1 MPAIET
7 ETPKRDVPRW
17 VELIPPVVVLGA
29 FGFLAI
35 TKFNVVES
43 SVKSGRAILVIAA
56 IVAGWLL
63 LSRVVLPRVFHPIW
77 PRVALLGAAAL
88 VLVWLIVVPYYDN
101 EEVHEVRAGFPAS
114 EPREKTESQPTT
126 PASQAPTAPV
136 LVSSGGLEGTDHD
149 ATGTVNLY
157 READGGYVI
166 QFLGIDIES
175 TPDPIVYVVNGADRE
190 DTDGGADLGGLRAN
204 QGDLFYDVPADLD
217 PTQGDWT
224 VLVWCR
230 AFGVPIANATLTA

>member
-7 ETPKRDVPRW
+7 ETPTRDLPRW

-63 LSRVVLPRVFHPIW
+63 FSRVVLPRVFRPIW

-88 VLVWLIVVPYYDN
+88 VLVWLIVVPYYDD

-114 EPREKTESQPTT
+114 EPRKDASTT
-126 PASQAPTAPV
+126 PASRAPAAPV

-149 ATGTVNLY
+149 ATGTVNLF

-204 QGDLFYDVPADLD
+204 QGDLFYDIPADLD